1 MRALRALANS
11 NALHPPTSLVGN
23 ALRGVP
29 SLDGGGDQTTPAV
42 GQGAERHRGRSL
54 QAFPAPFGFILP
66 FALCA
71 LPVAL
76 HAQELKEP
84 PPEVE
89 VKKLT
94 VRPAAAPPQA
104 LRYVLLPELK
114 DKTPG
119 NAIQSYYRAFSPE
132 WWGNINR
139 DKDFYEKLQKWQDMP
154 LKDLAAAGKAQPDR
168 VRPKQPPGEGV
179 DGIPLEELAAQAQW
193 VKNFNALRE
202 VDRGARREHADWD
215 LTGRLKQEGP
225 VLLLPDLQSMR
236 TFGNL
241 LAVRAR
247 LEIAEGDFDAA
258 VNTLQTGFALAKHTG
273 EGPTLIHS
281 LVGMAIGSMMFAR
294 VEELI
299 QQPGAPNLYWA
310 LTTLP
315 RGLIDMRTPIQGEQI
330 VFNSYLPDLKDLEKG
345 PLSVEQARAILD
357 QWVARLGR
365 LQELGFHIGPEYRL
379 VHAGWIALAYPRAKE
394 HLIAA
399 GRAPEEVDALP
410 ATQVVLIDTLRQ
422 INRLRDEMF
431 KSFYVPYRE
440 GRQFAARA
448 EDELRRTAAEFG
460 PNLLL
465 NVGLMALPAV
475 QKVHEA
481 SVRTE
486 RRIDFLRTIE
496 AIRLHAAA
504 HGGKPPARLAEIT
517 AVPLPTD
524 PVTGKP
530 FDYEARGDTAILAA
544 PPSQGLAKTP
554 NNAWRYE
561 LTFVK

>member
-1 MRALRALANS
+1 VIRTLRAFANS
-11 NALHPPTSLVGN
+11 NTLLPRTTSVGK

-29 SLDGGGDQTTPAV
+29 SPNSRGDQRTPTFPQSA
-42 GQGAERHRGRSL
+42 QSAERPPWRSL
-54 QAFPAPFGFILP
+54 QTFFASVA
-66 FALCA
+66 ALCA
-71 LPVAL
+71 VVLLSVASR
-76 HAQELKEP
+76 AREP
-84 PPEVE
+84 SPPEVE

-94 VRPAAAPPQA
+94 VRPAAAPLQA

-139 DKDFYEKLQKWQDMP
+139 DKDFYEKVQKWQDMP

-193 VKNFNALRE
+193 IKNFNALQE
-202 VDRGARREHADWD
+202 VDRGARRDHADWD
-215 LTGRLKQEGP
+215 LTSRLQQEG
-225 VLLLPDLQSMR
+225 VNLLLPDLQSMR

-241 LAVRAR
+241 LAIRAR
-247 LEIAEGDFDAA
+247 LEMAEGDFDKT
-258 VNTLQTGFALAKHTG
+258 VYTLQTGFALAKHCG

-315 RGLIDMRTPIQGEQI
+315 RSLIDMRNPIQGERI
-330 VFNSYLPDLKDLEKG
+330 VFASHLPDLNDLEKG
-345 PLSVEQARAILD
+345 AMTVDQARAALD
-357 QWVARLGR
+357 EWIGRLAR
-365 LQELGFHIGPEYRL
+365 LQEPGFRVGPEHRL

-394 HLIAA
+394 RLTAA
-399 GRAPEEVDALP
+399 GRNPEEINALP
-410 ATQVVLIDTLRQ
+410 AAQVVLIDTLREY
-422 INRLRDEMF
+422 NRLRDEMF
-431 KSFYVPYRE
+431 KGFYLPYRE
-440 GRQFAARA
+440 GRQFSARA
-448 EDELRRTAAEFG
+448 EDELRRAAAESG

-465 NVGLMALPAV
+465 RVGLMTLPAV
-475 QKVHEA
+475 QKVQEA

-504 HGGKPPARLAEIT
+504 HGGKPPAHLTEIT

-530 FDYEARGDTAILAA
+530 FDYEARGDTAILTA
-544 PPSQGLAKTP
+544 PPGHGLAKTP

>member
-76 HAQELKEP
+76 RAQELKEP

-119 NAIQSYYRAFSPE
+119 NAIQSYYRAFSPD
-132 WWGNINR
+132 WWGGINR
-139 DKDFYEKLQKWQDMP
+139 DKDFYDKIEKWLDMP
-154 LKDLAAAGKAQPDR
+154 LKLLAPAAKGPPQP
-168 VRPKQPPGEGV
+168 VRPKQPQGLE
-179 DGIPLEELAAQAQW
+179 GIPPEELAAQAQW
-193 VKNFNALRE
+193 IKNFNALQE
-202 VDRGARREHADWD
+202 VDRGARRDHADWD
-215 LTGRLKQEGP
+215 LTSRLQQEG
-225 VLLLPDLQSMR
+225 VNLLLPDLQSMR

-241 LAVRAR
+241 LAIRAR
-247 LEIAEGDFDAA
+247 LEMAEGDFDKT
-258 VNTLQTGFALAKHTG
+258 VYTLQTGFALAKHCG

-315 RGLIDMRTPIQGEQI
+315 RGLIDMRNPIQGERI
-330 VFNSYLPDLKDLEKG
+330 VFASHLPDLNELEKG
-345 PLSVEQARAILD
+345 AMTVEQARAALD
-357 QWVARLGR
+357 EWIGRLAR
-365 LQELGFHIGPEYRL
+365 LQEPGFRLGPEHRL
-379 VHAGWIALAYPRAKE
+379 VHASWIALAYPRAKE
-394 HLIAA
+394 RLMAA
-399 GRAPEEVDALP
+399 GRDPEEINALP
-410 ATQVVLIDTLRQ
+410 AAQVVLIDTLREY
-422 INRLRDEMF
+422 NRLRDEMF
-431 KSFYVPYRE
+431 KGFYLPYRE
-440 GRQFAARA
+440 GRQFSARA
-448 EDELRRTAAEFG
+448 EDELRRTAAESG

-465 NVGLMALPAV
+465 RVGLMTLPAV
-475 QKVHEA
+475 QKVQEA

-486 RRIDFLRTIE
+486 RRIEFLRTVE

-504 HGGKPPARLAEIT
+504 HNGKPPVHLAEIT

-544 PPSQGLAKTP
+544 PPGQGLAKTP